1 MTFKRILS
9 FTHQQISVEVHFVA
23 KSCSVHCAPT
33 WVLFLIYAP
42 QVQSANIPCELLRAA
57 TGAADLTRTR
67 TNCKSNWV
75 FSRLCVAK
83 EFVSGNRHIC
93 SNMELPVM
101 PREAVPEISNG
112 KVYIYKAEE
121 KCAHRNC
128 VCDMFEHFALRAT
141 LFSNTLP
148 LGEFRELLETIAAE
162 EQCKQHDGYSR
173 RSQNHTPYRSQSYHN
188 VSPLPQRHVPTFNWI
203 KDCIIL

>member
-1 MTFKRILS
+1 MKDLGGQQAIQHKPKSNRTRQEPTEWKRARHKDTETKVWHTLKKGDMTFKRILS

-23 KSCSVHCAPT
+23 KSYSVHCAPT

-42 QVQSANIPCELLRAA
+42 QVQSANIPYELLRAA

-67 TNCKSNWV
+67 TNCKSNWA

-101 PREAVPEISNG
+101 PHEAVPEISNG
-112 KVYIYKAEE
+112 KVYI
-121 KCAHRNC
+121 
-128 VCDMFEHFALRAT
+128 
-141 LFSNTLP
+141 
-148 LGEFRELLETIAAE
+148 
-162 EQCKQHDGYSR
+162 
-173 RSQNHTPYRSQSYHN
+173 
-188 VSPLPQRHVPTFNWI
+188 
-203 KDCIIL
+203 